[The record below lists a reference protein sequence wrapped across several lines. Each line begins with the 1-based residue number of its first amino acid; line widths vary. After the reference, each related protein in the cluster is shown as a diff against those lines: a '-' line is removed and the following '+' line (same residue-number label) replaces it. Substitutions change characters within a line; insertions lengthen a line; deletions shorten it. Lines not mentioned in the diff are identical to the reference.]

1 MMSGDKPR
9 YSLGL
14 FSVPKA
20 GYMIKAPEE
29 LVDEAHP
36 LLYNPFEYAQFLGF
50 FFSNG
55 GRYQSGLKAYCGV
68 QH

>member
-36 LLYNPFEYAQFLGF
+36 LLYNPFDYAQFLDF
-50 FFSNG
+50 YFSNG
-55 GRYQSGLKAYCGV
+55 GQSSLKAYCGV